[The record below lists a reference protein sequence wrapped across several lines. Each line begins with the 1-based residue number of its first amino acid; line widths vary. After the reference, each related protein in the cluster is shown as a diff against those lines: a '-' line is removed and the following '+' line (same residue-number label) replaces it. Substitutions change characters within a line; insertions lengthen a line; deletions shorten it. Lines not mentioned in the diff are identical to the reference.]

1 MFVNSQASN
10 IAGINAWSELM
21 YIVGCADI
29 GKPLNPRPQ
38 SKQLG

>member
-1 MFVNSQASN
+1 
-10 IAGINAWSELM
+10 M